1 MQSPTGYLA
10 SLPVD
15 NPTKSFWQSEP
26 DPVISNYQ
34 SLASEEIAEFSPS
47 ADVVIIGSGLSG
59 AFIAHQLL
67 SSSSPNRPKS
77 VVILEARN
85 AASGATGRNG
95 GHIKPD
101 CYRGFT
107 SYSILHGTDV
117 AKAQCEFEA
126 ANYQETARF
135 IHENNLA
142 AEVDLVQYR
151 SADVYLTPESWKTGL
166 SSYNG
171 FKESGGDV
179 SDINV
184 LSKAESEE
192 SLRVK
197 CCYGAITFP
206 AANLWPY
213 KLAIAVLRKGLDL
226 GLSLHT
232 NTPVTS
238 VSPDTSGSWKIST
251 PQGVVI
257 ANKVIH
263 ATNGYASY
271 LLPELDGRIIP
282 LKGHVSAIRPP
293 PAYMDQPLTTSF
305 AFISND
311 DYDYLIQRQGPEKYL
326 IWGGGE
332 VAHPK
337 GLSGGFGDCDDRH
350 VVPEVE
356 SYILNA
362 PAEIFRDW
370 KESRASSRTS
380 PAGAV
385 AFSWSGIMGLSK
397 DLLPFL
403 GELPGKPGQYL
414 AGGYHGHGMAR
425 IFLSCKAFC
434 EEFLGEATDPRVP
447 TTYFDLTS
455 RLKDPIDLEIM
466 DNMV

>member
-1 MQSPTGYLA
+1 PT
-10 SLPVD
+10 
-15 NPTKSFWQSEP
+15 
-26 DPVISNYQ
+26 
-34 SLASEEIAEFSPS
+34 
-47 ADVVIIGSGLSG
+47 
-59 AFIAHQLL
+59 
-67 SSSSPNRPKS
+67 RPHA
-77 VVILEARN
+77 VILEARN

-107 SYSILHGTDV
+107 SYSLLHGTDV

-126 ANYQETARF
+126 VNYQETAKF
-135 IHENNLA
+135 IQENNLA

-166 SSYNG
+166 ASYNG

-184 LSKAESEE
+184 LSKAEVEE

-197 CCYGAITFP
+197 GCYGAITFP
-206 AANLWPY
+206 AASLWPH
-213 KLAIAVLRKGLDL
+213 KLAIAVLRKALDL

-238 VSPDTSGSWKIST
+238 VSPDTSGPWKVST
-251 PQGVVI
+251 PRGVVM

-282 LKGHVSAIRPP
+282 LKGHVSAITPP

-311 DYDYLIQRQGPEKYL
+311 NYDYLIQRPGSEKYL

-350 VVPEVE
+350 VVSEVE

-362 PAEIFRDW
+362 PVEIFRDW
-370 KESRASSRTS
+370 EESRESSGTS
-380 PAGAV
+380 PEGAV

-425 IFLSCKAFC
+425 IFLS
-434 EEFLGEATDPRVP
+434 
-447 TTYFDLTS
+447 Y
-455 RLKDPIDLEIM
+455 LEIM
-466 DNMV
+466 DNIA

>member
-1 MQSPTGYLA
+1 MQSPTSYLA

-362 PAEIFRDW
+362 PVEIFRDW

-466 DNMV
+466 DNMA

>member
-34 SLASEEIAEFSPS
+34 SAEFLPS

-77 VVILEARN
+77 VVVLEARN

-179 SDINV
+179 SHINV
-184 LSKAESEE
+184 LSKAEAEE

-197 CCYGAITFP
+197 CCFGAITFP
-206 AANLWPY
+206 AASLWPY
-213 KLAIAVLRKGLDL
+213 KLAVAVLRKGLDL

-232 NTPVTS
+232 NTPATS

-251 PQGVVI
+251 PRGVVM

-282 LKGHVSAIRPP
+282 LKGHISAIRPP
-293 PAYMDQPLTTSF
+293 PAYMDQPLSTSF

-311 DYDYLIQRQGPEKYL
+311 DYDYLIQRPGPEKYL
-326 IWGGGE
+326 VWGGGE

-350 VVPEVE
+350 VVSEVE

-362 PAEIFRDW
+362 PVEIFRDW
-370 KESRASSRTS
+370 KESRASSGTS
-380 PAGAV
+380 PEGAV

-447 TTYFDLTS
+447 NTYFDLTS

-466 DNMV
+466 DNMA

>member
-1 MQSPTGYLA
+1 M
-10 SLPVD
+10 
-15 NPTKSFWQSEP
+15 
-26 DPVISNYQ
+26 ISNYQ
-34 SLASEEIAEFSPS
+34 SAEFPPS

-67 SSSSPNRPKS
+67 SSSSANKPKS
-77 VVILEARN
+77 VVMLEARN

-126 ANYQETARF
+126 VNYQETAKF
-135 IHENNLA
+135 IQESNLA

-166 SSYNG
+166 ASYNG
-171 FKESGGDV
+171 FKEAGGDV
-179 SDINV
+179 SDIHV
-184 LSKAESEE
+184 LSKAEAEE

-197 CCYGAITFP
+197 VCYGAITFP
-206 AANLWPY
+206 AASLWPY

-232 NTPVTS
+232 NTPVTG
-238 VSPDTSGSWKIST
+238 VSPGTSGPWKVST
-251 PQGVVI
+251 PRGIVM

-263 ATNGYASY
+263 ATNGYSSY

-282 LKGHVSAIRPP
+282 LKGHVSAIAPP
-293 PAYMDQPLTTSF
+293 PAYMDQPLTASF

-311 DYDYLIQRQGPEKYL
+311 NYDYLIQRPNPEKYL

-337 GLSGGFGDCDDRH
+337 GLSGGFGDCDDRQ
-350 VVPEVE
+350 VVSEVE

-362 PAEIFRDW
+362 PVEIFRDW
-370 KESRASSRTS
+370 EESRASSGTS
-380 PAGAV
+380 PKGAV

-434 EEFLGEATDPRVP
+434 EKFLGEPTDPRVP
-447 TTYFDLTS
+447 ITYFDLTS

-466 DNMV
+466 DNIA

>member
-1 MQSPTGYLA
+1 MQSSTGYLA

-34 SLASEEIAEFSPS
+34 SADFPTS

-101 CYRGFT
+101 CYRGFS

-126 ANYQETARF
+126 VNYRETAKF
-135 IHENNLA
+135 IQENNLA
-142 AEVDLVQYR
+142 EEVDLVQYR

-166 SSYNG
+166 ASYNG
-171 FKESGGDV
+171 FKESGGNV
-179 SDINV
+179 SEIHV
-184 LSKAESEE
+184 LSKAEAEK

-197 CCYGAITFP
+197 NCYGAITFP
-206 AANLWPY
+206 AASLWPY
-213 KLAIAVLRKGLDL
+213 KLAVAVLRKGLDL
-226 GLSLHT
+226 GLNLHT

-238 VSPDTSGSWKIST
+238 VSLDTSGALKVST
-251 PQGVVI
+251 PRGDVMTG
-257 ANKVIH
+257 KVIH

-282 LKGHVSAIRPP
+282 LKGHVSTITPS

-311 DYDYLIQRQGPEKYL
+311 NYDYLIQRPGPERYL

-337 GLSGGFGDCDDRH
+337 GLLGGFGDCDDRH
-350 VVPEVE
+350 VVSEVE
-356 SYILNA
+356 SYIRDA
-362 PAEIFRDW
+362 PVKIFRDW
-370 KESRASSRTS
+370 EESRESSGTS
-380 PAGAV
+380 HKDAV

-414 AGGYHGHGMAR
+414 AGGYHGHGRSA
-425 IFLSCKAFC
+425 
-434 EEFLGEATDPRVP
+434 VQ
-447 TTYFDLTS
+447 
-455 RLKDPIDLEIM
+455 
-466 DNMV
+466 